1 MKLGRIVVALL
12 AAALLTAGCGAS
24 TNKSD
29 SSTVSAGS
37 PSVTSAN
44 GAAVPDQLRFTA
56 KTVDGK
62 QFSGASLAGKPVVMW
77 FWAPWCPICQG
88 EAPGVAAAA
97 HANPAV
103 SFVGV
108 AALDQLP
115 AMPQFVSKYDLG
127 FFPNIA
133 DVDGAV
139 WQKFGVTAQP
149 AYAFIAPDGSVDT
162 VRGTLSE
169 SDLTARIRT
178 LAASAS

>member
-1 MKLGRIVVALL
+1 MRRIHQQVRFIDGVSRVALGDICQRCRG
-12 AAALLTAGCGAS
+12 ARSAALH
-24 TNKSD
+24 
-29 SSTVSAGS
+29 
-37 PSVTSAN
+37 
-44 GAAVPDQLRFTA
+44 RE
-56 KTVDGK
+56 TVDGK

-115 AMPQFVSKYDLG
+115 AMQQFVSKYDLG